1 MRFAIHV
8 NYGNLMCSASKA
20 TSMAL
25 VLTISYRHNCLI
37 FAEFLVI
44 EKCSSSV
51 SPWEGQMASRDFLGG
66 FGREGGAPAAGG
78 GSAATGES
86 DDIEL
91 SLGLSLGGCFGADPE
106 QDAKKPRLVRSSSI
120 PSICSLPGGFT
131 AGEETA
137 AVTAP
142 PSDLLRTSSL
152 PAEYMEDR
160 LRRRAMQS
168 QRRLEAKRKRLE
180 RRNSMNS
187 GRSGTTAGAG
197 REESLEQTVPSGFQF
212 RRTVALQGTTSSSVP
227 EQVPVSG
234 SGEAAKGPPAVE
246 TSESSGGQSSS
257 RPPTASGTGRP
268 SNGTTGRDPPPLRT
282 LRSLTMRTASTG
294 DLRNSMVEDMPM
306 VSYKVEGPSGRKTD
320 GFLYKYRKGE
330 EVRIVC
336 VCHGNFLTPAEFVRH
351 AGGGDV
357 TNPLRHIVVNPQ
369 QSVFL

>member
-1 MRFAIHV
+1 MPDHGDI
-8 NYGNLMCSASKA
+8 MCYASKA
-20 TSMAL
+20 TSVAF
-25 VLTISYRHNCLI
+25 VLRSYRCNCFV

-66 FGREGGAPAAGG
+66 FGREGGAPAGG
-78 GSAATGES
+78 GSAGTAES

-120 PSICSLPGGFT
+120 PSICSLPGSFT
-131 AGEETA
+131 SGEEPA

-152 PAEYMEDR
+152 PTEYMEDR

-197 REESLEQTVPSGFQF
+197 AGAAGREESLEQTVPSGFQF
-212 RRTVALQGTTSSSVP
+212 RRTVALQGTTSSSAP
-227 EQVPVSG
+227 EQG

-246 TSESSGGQSSS
+246 TSENSGGQSSS
-257 RPPTASGTGRP
+257 RPPTASGAGRP

-282 LRSLTMRTASTG
+282 LRSLTMRTTSTG

>member
-1 MRFAIHV
+1 
-8 NYGNLMCSASKA
+8 
-20 TSMAL
+20 
-25 VLTISYRHNCLI
+25 
-37 FAEFLVI
+37 
-44 EKCSSSV
+44 
-51 SPWEGQMASRDFLGG
+51 MASRDFLGG
-66 FGREGGAPAAGG
+66 FGREGGAPGAGV
-78 GSAATGES
+78 AATES

-91 SLGLSLGGCFGADPE
+91 SLGLSLGGCFGADPAQE
-106 QDAKKPRLVRSSSI
+106 AKKQCLVRSSSI
-120 PSICSLPGGFT
+120 ASICSLPGAAA
-131 AGEETA
+131 AGEEPA
-137 AVTAP
+137 AVAAP
-142 PSDLLRTSSL
+142 PADLLRTSSL
-152 PAEYMEDR
+152 PTEYMEDR

-187 GRSGTTAGAG
+187 GRSASGSCTAAG
-197 REESLEQTVPSGFQF
+197 RDEALEQTVPSGFQY

-227 EQVPVSG
+227 EQG
-234 SGEAAKGPPAVE
+234 GGAGHGEAKSPPAMN
-246 TSESSGGQSSS
+246 TSSDNTSGQSSS

-268 SNGTTGRDPPPLRT
+268 SNGSTGGREQPPLRT
-282 LRSLTMRTASTG
+282 LRSLTMRTSSTG

-306 VSYKVEGPSGRKTD
+306 VSYKAEGPSGRKTD